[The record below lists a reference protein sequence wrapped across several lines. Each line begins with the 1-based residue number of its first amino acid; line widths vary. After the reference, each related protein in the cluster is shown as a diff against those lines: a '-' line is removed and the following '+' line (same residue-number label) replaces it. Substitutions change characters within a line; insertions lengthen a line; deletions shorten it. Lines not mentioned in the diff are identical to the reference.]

1 MNKYI
6 GSSFDDFLA
15 EEGILAEVQ
24 AEAVKRVIVWQ
35 LQDFMN
41 EKQMTKTELAR
52 KLNTSRA
59 GLDRLLDEKNLGVTL
74 GTLANVAQV
83 TGKRLQVSLV

>member
-1 MNKYI
+1 MNKYV

-24 AEAVKRVIVWQ
+24 AVAVKKVIVWQ
-35 LQDFMN
+35 LQSFMS
-41 EKQMTKTELAR
+41 EHRITKTELAK

-59 GLDRLLDEKNLGVTL
+59 GLDRLLDERNLGVTL

>member
-41 EKQMTKTELAR
+41 EKQITKTELAR

-83 TGKRLQVSLV
+83 TGKRLRVNLV

>member
-6 GSSFDDFLA
+6 GSRFDDFLA

-41 EKQMTKTELAR
+41 EKQITKTELAR